1 MGRKREDRKRLA
13 REGAY
18 AKREYKRFLR
28 AIGLKHSIREDR
40 EKATEIVMA
49 MQETARKRGMS
60 EYEMATTYDAD
71 ALLDIYRET
80 LARRH

>member
-1 MGRKREDRKRLA
+1 MTPTKAMAEFR
-13 REGAY
+13 
-18 AKREYKRFLR
+18 RFIR
-28 AIGLKHSIREDR
+28 AVGFKDTTREDR
-40 EKATEIVMA
+40 EKVVALLLE

-80 LARRH
+80 LDRRH

>member
-1 MGRKREDRKRLA
+1 MMPTQTYVRREFR
-13 REGAY
+13 
-18 AKREYKRFLR
+18 RFIR
-28 AIGLKHSIREDR
+28 AIGFKETSSEDR
-40 EKATEIVMA
+40 EKVVALILE

-80 LARRH
+80 LERRH

>member
-1 MGRKREDRKRLA
+1 MTPAKAHVLA
-13 REGAY
+13 EFR
-18 AKREYKRFLR
+18 RFIR
-28 AIGLKHSIREDR
+28 AIGFKETTCEDR
-40 EKATEIVMA
+40 EKVVALILE

-80 LARRH
+80 LDRRH